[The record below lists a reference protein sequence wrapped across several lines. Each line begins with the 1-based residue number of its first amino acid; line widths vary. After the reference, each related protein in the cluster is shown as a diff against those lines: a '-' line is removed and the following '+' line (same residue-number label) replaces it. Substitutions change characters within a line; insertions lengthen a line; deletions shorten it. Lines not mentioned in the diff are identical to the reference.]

1 MADELENQN
10 TEIESQEQEHVEQT
24 PQLSAVE
31 QKAMEQGWVPQDEWT
46 GDPDAWRPAKEFVDR
61 GELFKKIDE
70 VRRENKNLKT
80 AIEEFGKH
88 HAKVKEMEFKRALA
102 TLKAAKKEALAE
114 NDVDA
119 VVEIDERMDEVKE
132 TYRAEQAAPQVDDS
146 QPDPRFLAWVN
157 KNQWYQTDRAMK
169 AVADEVARDLVVN
182 GERDNNVIL
191 NAVEKTVRKEFPHK
205 FNNPNRERAGAV
217 EGSTPK
223 APSRN
228 KSDDVQMTEAE
239 KRIME
244 KIVRSGAITREKY
257 LEEYK
262 ATKG

>member
-1 MADELENQN
+1 MANEQDIQN
-10 TEIESQEQEHVEQT
+10 TEVDVPEQTEHVDQT
-24 PQLSAVE
+24 PQVSAIE
-31 QKAMEQGWVPQDEWT
+31 QQAMDQGWVPQDEWT

-88 HAKVKEMEFKRALA
+88 HAKVKELEFKRALA
-102 TLKAAKKEALAE
+102 SLKAAKKEALAE

-132 TYRAEQAAPQVDDS
+132 NYRSEQAAPQQEDS
-146 QPDPRFLAWVN
+146 QPDPRFVAWVN

-169 AVADEVARDLVVN
+169 AVADETARDLVAN
-182 GERDNNVIL
+182 GERDNSVIL
-191 NAVEKTVRKEFPHK
+191 AAVEKTVRREFPQK
-205 FNNPNRERAGAV
+205 FTNPNRERAGAV
-217 EGSTPK
+217 EGSTSKGSSRK
-223 APSRN
+223 AE
-228 KSDDVQMTEAE
+228 DTQMSEVE

-257 LEEYK
+257 LEEFK